1 MDMRKLYD
9 LKNKRAG
16 LLAEAKADLDKKDL
30 EGYQAKMAEIKTMNA
45 EIEAMEDLV
54 AEEGRF
60 DDGDKDA
67 AFRAQVLENRKEE
80 ALKLSALDAAR
91 RGNEYVNAFAAAL
104 KNGVPV
110 RAVGQH
116 EELAPLAAALTI
128 GGGTPAGSDGG
139 FLVPVEFDNMIHT
152 KLKEFVRLADYFNL
166 ETVSGF
172 TGWRAVETTA
182 GRKPLPLIGENTAIG
197 ENDQPSFRKVEYTI
211 KKYGDRIAVSQELLE
226 DNTAG
231 LLQYIA
237 DWFVPRVVLTENSLL
252 LGLLA
257 GLKAENLTAGQEV
270 KELKSVLNKGLNTA
284 ISRNAVLLTT
294 GSGYYSRYLLVDKHG
309 RGLLVPNPAG
319 PDVYRFKGRPVVMA
333 DADLIP
339 GRTVTASGATKGDYD
354 PLYVGYF
361 RAFGTLFQRKAL
373 EFATTNIGGSA
384 WANDTTELRG
394 IVRMDAQKV
403 DEAAA
408 VKREIFHPTSAS

>member
-284 ISRNAVLLTT
+284 ISRNAVLLTN
-294 GSGYYSRYLLVDKHG
+294 GSGYDFLDQLEDKNG
-309 RGLLVPNPAG
+309 RGLLVPNPAD